1 MKSKL
6 QLKIDLNSPS
16 RRSLVKTPDIL
27 RKRDYSP
34 IPLDSPNSIKHRVSV
49 VEVVKSE
56 IENKKNKCASEKY
69 EEKKEENYNHK

>member
-1 MKSKL
+1 MKTKLKL
-6 QLKIDLNSPS
+6 QIDLNSPS

-49 VEVVKSE
+49 VEVVKNE
-56 IENKKNKCASEKY
+56 IENKKKKCAN
-69 EEKKEENYNHK
+69 EEKKEKEEKYNHK

>member
-6 QLKIDLNSPS
+6 NLQIDLNSPS

-34 IPLDSPNSIKHRVSV
+34 IPLDSLIV
-49 VEVVKSE
+49 
-56 IENKKNKCASEKY
+56 
-69 EEKKEENYNHK
+69 

>member
-6 QLKIDLNSPS
+6 NLQIDLNSPS

-49 VEVVKSE
+49 VEVVKNE
-56 IENKKNKCASEKY
+56 IENKKKKCVSEGKKE
-69 EEKKEENYNHK
+69 EEKKYNHK

>member
-1 MKSKL
+1 MKTKL
-6 QLKIDLNSPS
+6 NLQIDLNSPS

-49 VEVVKSE
+49 VEVVKKE
-56 IENKKNKCASEKY
+56 IENKKKKECVSDKSEEKY
-69 EEKKEENYNHK
+69 KHK